1 MNIKTAIAA
10 AAIAAPAVLLSGT
23 GVAQAGT
30 SVNPSA
36 DALGVSVDVQSVGG
50 MNASHGWCTYT
61 ATPAVVPAGVLP
73 PLPVYNVPF
82 YLEKSQNYRLWF
94 PGIQT
99 GTKWD
104 VNVHCANGTD
114 SGTAH
119 PVY

>member
-1 MNIKTAIAA
+1 
-10 AAIAAPAVLLSGT
+10 
-23 GVAQAGT
+23 
-30 SVNPSA
+30 
-36 DALGVSVDVQSVGG
+36 

-61 ATPAVVPAGVLP
+61 ATPAVVPPGVLP

-104 VNVHCANGTD
+104 VNVHCPNGTD
-114 SGTAH
+114 SGTTH